1 MMSDKKLQQ
10 DVLSELKWQPN
21 LNVTHI
27 GVTVKE
33 GVVTLVGHATS
44 YAEKHAAEEAAGSVY
59 GVKAIAN
66 ELDVKLPGSKKRS
79 DEDIAAMCVRVL
91 AAHSEVPDDKVKIF
105 VEQGRVKLSGEVE
118 WQYQREA
125 AERALRYLT
134 GVIGISNQISVK
146 PHVSTVD
153 IRGEIEAAFR
163 RSAEMDA
170 RRVDVDV
177 EDRKVTLFGSVRS
190 WAEREDA
197 ARAAWRAPGVQQ
209 VENLLAVT
217 P

>member
-1 MMSDKKLQQ
+1 MMSDRKLQQ
-10 DVLSELKWQPN
+10 DVQTELKWQPN

-33 GVVTLVGHATS
+33 GIVTLVGHATS
-44 YAEKHAAEEAAGSVY
+44 YAEKHAAEEAARSVY
-59 GVKAIAN
+59 GVKAVAN

-79 DEDIAAMCVRVL
+79 DEDIAATCVRVL
-91 AAHSEVPDDKVKIF
+91 AVHSEIPEGKVKVV

-125 AERALRYLT
+125 AEQALRYLT
-134 GVIGISNQISVK
+134 GVVGITNRITVRPQ
-146 PHVSTVD
+146 VSSAD
-153 IRGEIEAAFR
+153 IRGEIEAAFK
-163 RSAEMDA
+163 RSAEVDA

-177 EDRKVTLFGSVRS
+177 DHQKVTLLGSVRS
-190 WAEREDA
+190 WAERQDA

-209 VENLLAVT
+209 VENLLVVT

>member
-10 DVLSELKWQPN
+10 DVQSELKWQPN

-59 GVKAIAN
+59 GVKAVAN

-118 WQYQREA
+118 WQYQRQA

-146 PHVSTVD
+146 PHISTVD
-153 IRGEIEAAFR
+153 IRGEIEAAFK
-163 RSAEMDA
+163 RSAEVDA
-170 RRVDVDV
+170 RRVDVEVD
-177 EDRKVTLFGSVRS
+177 DRKVTLFGSVRS
-190 WAEREDA
+190 WVEREDA